1 MMQSHNLHDCYDTGV
16 SWDAKAFTM
25 SELENDT
32 QMIRALCDFADMR
45 PSTLAAAVGVAATT
59 ITRPYNGTA
68 KSQISNATLKLLK
81 AKFPGFPGWPNQQ
94 PDIPPIAPELAYES
108 IDILPTFAGMGGGG
122 NGDGDK
128 ETALVPT
135 YLIRQVLRGLPGDFV
150 LVRVRGTSMEPMFR
164 QDDELLIDKRDR
176 SPTQP
181 GPFCLWDAEW
191 GEYVVKNVERLP
203 GGRVRVFSENPQFTP
218 YEVDNDQSQI
228 LGRPV
233 WFGRRL

>member
-1 MMQSHNLHDCYDTGV
+1 MSPLESDT
-16 SWDAKAFTM
+16 A
-25 SELENDT
+25 
-32 QMIRALCDFADMR
+32 MIQALCQFAEMT
-45 PSTLAAAVGVAATT
+45 PSAVAKKAGLAASTV
-59 ITRPYNGTA
+59 TRPFNSKA
-68 KSQISNATLKLLK
+68 DSQISFATLKRLR
-81 AKFPGFPGWPNQQ
+81 AAFPTFPGWPEVTAEAPTTT
-94 PDIPPIAPELAYES
+94 PDISYENV
-108 IDILPTFAGMGGGG
+108 DILPTYAGMGGGG
-122 NGDGDK
+122 NGEGDH
-128 ETALVPT
+128 ETALVPS
-135 YLIRQVLRGLPGDFV
+135 YLIRSLLRGVPSDFV

-203 GGRVRVFSENPQFTP
+203 GGRVRVFSENPQFTS
-218 YEVDNDQSQI
+218 YEIDNDQSNI

>member
-1 MMQSHNLHDCYDTGV
+1 MMQSFNLHDCYSAAI
-16 SWDAKAFTM
+16 SWDANAWSM
-25 SELENDT
+25 DALESDT
-32 QMIRALCDFADMR
+32 AMIRALCDFAGLK
-45 PSTLAAAVGVAATT
+45 PSALAKRVGVAATT
-59 ITRPYNGTA
+59 ITRPYNGEA
-68 KSQISNATLKLLK
+68 SSQISLATTKKLK
-81 AKFPGFPGWPNQQ
+81 AAFPDFPAWKNEE
-94 PDIPPIAPELAYES
+94 PDQIAPAPEMAYET

-122 NGDGDK
+122 TGDGDK
-128 ETALVPT
+128 ETALVPA
-135 YLIRQVLRGLPGDFV
+135 YLIRSLLRGVPTDFV

-203 GGRVRVFSENPQFTP
+203 GGRIRVFSENPQFTP
-218 YEVDNDQSQI
+218 YEIDNDQSNI